1 MSYHGELLTGK
12 LPNLEK
18 SIIDDRMSNH
28 PEISRFCM
36 LNLEI
41 SIFCMPNIV
50 ISKFGNSR

>member
-1 MSYHGELLTGK
+1 MSYHGELFTGK